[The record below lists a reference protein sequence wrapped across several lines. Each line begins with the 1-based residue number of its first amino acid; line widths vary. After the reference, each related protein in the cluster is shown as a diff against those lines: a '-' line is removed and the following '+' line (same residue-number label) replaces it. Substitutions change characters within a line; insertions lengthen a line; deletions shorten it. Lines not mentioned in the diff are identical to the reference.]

1 MEISFP
7 LIMQAIAN
15 GLAMGGLYVLI
26 ALGLTLLL
34 SIMKI
39 LQLAHGEVYMLGAY
53 LVYYLATSFKLN
65 LFFSIVISMVVMAIF
80 GIILER
86 VLFRKCGSDFVA
98 SIVVSIG
105 LTMILQS
112 FAVNT
117 FGLFERSIPRLARG
131 AFFFLGV
138 AVPKD
143 RIVAMVIAIMLSVLL
158 YLFLKRSKYGQ
169 AMVASAQNPE
179 AARLRG
185 VNPHLTFSISMAIAC
200 GLAAV
205 GGAMAGSIL
214 MLTPYMGILPLAK
227 GLIIIVIGGMGSLFG
242 AIIGGILLGLIEGI
256 FPVLFGVVVASIAP
270 LVIVVIVILIKPQGL
285 FGHE

>member
-1 MEISFP
+1 LEISFP

-15 GLAMGGLYVLI
+15 GLAMGGLYILI

-39 LQLAHGEVYMLGAY
+39 LQLAHGEVYMIGAY
-53 LVYYLATSFKLN
+53 VVYYLAVSFGLN
-65 LFFSIVISMVVMAIF
+65 LFVAILVSMLVMAVL
-80 GIILER
+80 GVILER
-86 VLFRKCGSDFVA
+86 LLFRPCGDDYVA

-112 FAVNT
+112 FAVSA

-131 AFFFLGV
+131 AYFFMGV

-143 RIVAMVIAIMLSVLL
+143 RIVALFIAAILSTLL
-158 YLFLKRSKYGQ
+158 YIFLKKTKYGQ

-185 VNPHLTFSISMAIAC
+185 INPHLMSPLSMAIAC

-214 MLTPYMGILPLAK
+214 MLTPFMGILPLVK
-227 GLIIIVIGGMGSLFG
+227 GLIIIVIGGMGSLPG
-242 AIIGGILLGLIEGI
+242 AIIGGILLGLIDGI
-256 FPVLFGVVVASIAP
+256 FPVFFGVVVASIAP
-270 LVIVVIVILIKPQGL
+270 LLIVVIVILIKPHGL